1 MAMMVRVTTI
11 FMVFLE
17 VILMVV
23 NGDGCDY
30 DAERKKYDGNQ
41 ITFMMMSYEKWHGVH
56 DLQKG
61 AQCEENPA
69 PNKSVESTYLDLISS
84 ISSFFYDWIFRF
96 ATLTHI

>member
-1 MAMMVRVTTI
+1 
-11 FMVFLE
+11 
-17 VILMVV
+17 MVV

-30 DAERKKYDGNQ
+30 DAERKKYDGSQ
-41 ITFMMMSYEKWHGVH
+41 VTFMMMSYEKWHGVH

-69 PNKSVESTYLDLISS
+69 PNKSVESTYLDLISI
-84 ISSFFYDWIFRF
+84 ISLFFYDWIFRF